1 MESILKR
8 ISQIAENEDIKITAF
23 EAIIGASKGVLSRAI
38 KNNTDIQSKWI
49 TYIVENYPHYNPEW
63 LLTGK
68 GEMLKEEKPVTIP
81 TIRPY
86 PKAEKEPIPIPK
98 LPIEAYAGLGAGEFV
113 LQRHD
118 IEEYYLIPE
127 FSNADFLIEVTG
139 SSMQPKYNGGDVLAC
154 KHIQSYQWFQWGV
167 PHIIHIKDRGVVVK
181 RPYQTEDPNSIEL
194 RSDNERYPPFRI
206 TKEEI
211 INISI
216 VIGVIRIE

>member
-1 MESILKR
+1 MSVKNRIKDFLKLEKISISDFEKSINSSNGYVNSISKSVGLDKLESI
-8 ISQIAENEDIKITAF
+8 I
-23 EAIIGASKGVLSRAI
+23 
-38 KNNTDIQSKWI
+38 
-49 TYIVENYPHYNPEW
+49 ENYPMLNIEW

-68 GEMLKEEKPVTIP
+68 GEMLKEEKPVATS

-86 PKAEKEPIPIPK
+86 PKAEKEPMPIPK

-181 RPYQTEDPNSIEL
+181 RPYQTEDSNSIEL

>member
-1 MESILKR
+1 MQEKSLIKQNILQF
-8 ISQIAENEDIKITAF
+8 IDIKGISKYKFYQETGITRG
-23 EAIIGASKGVLSRAI
+23 ILDQ
-38 KNNTDIQSKWI
+38 NNGMSE
-49 TYIVENYPHYNPEW
+49 ENTTRFLACFPEINPEW

-68 GEMLKEEKPVTIP
+68 GEMLKEEKPVAAP

-86 PKAEKEPIPIPK
+86 PKAEKEPMPIPK

-181 RPYQTEDPNSIEL
+181 RPYQTEDSNSIEL